1 MLSFG
6 QYLTENENPFYH
18 AILYSGDSSK
28 GDNHPNKTIAHG
40 MKRFSTPEEAL
51 EHIKIYNKN
60 ISDPF
65 AIIYHVKDGVG
76 TEHSSHPL

>member
-1 MLSFG
+1 
-6 QYLTENENPFYH
+6 
-18 AILYSGDSSK
+18 
-28 GDNHPNKTIAHG
+28 